1 MTYSRLR
8 LILFNFWT
16 VGILL
21 IALLIATPILFIL
34 TSIFADTGEIWQHL
48 VATVLSEYVKNALIL
63 MVGVGLGVLIIGVGT
78 AWLLTRCQFWGS
90 NILEW
95 ALLLPLATPAY
106 LLAYTYTHL
115 LDFFGPVQTT
125 LRSLFGWVSVNDY
138 WFPEIRNIWGAIAM
152 LTLALYPYVYL
163 LVRVAFTEQA
173 GRLVEASRSLGCNPW
188 LSFIKVAL
196 PLARPAI
203 ASGVALV
210 LMETLGDFGTVQYF
224 GVTTFTTG
232 IYRTWFGMGER
243 VAAAQ
248 LSVVLLLFIA
258 VLIVLERLSRRQA
271 QYYESVSSNQPPPP
285 YQLPQSSAIAAFFF
299 CTIPLM
305 FGFIIPVAYL
315 GYLTVANAEYTL
327 NQNFWDM
334 AQHSLILGGISA
346 ILASAIALFLGYGQ
360 RQAQGKTFA
369 PLSKGNSPF
378 APLSKGGWGDLNIA
392 PIIQNGINIGVRIA
406 ALGYAIPGTVIA
418 VGILIPLTQLDQ
430 ILDRWMRSTFD
441 ISTGLLF
448 SGTITALVFAYL
460 VRFLAVAFNTV
471 ESSLTKIKPSL
482 DEASRS
488 LGHNLLSTLLR
499 IHLPLM
505 WGGTLTAV
513 MLVFVDVM
521 KELPATLILRPF
533 NFDTLAVKVYE
544 YASDERLIEAAAPAL
559 TIILVGIIPVIFLS
573 WRITATKSPNRD

>member
-1 MTYSRLR
+1 MTYSRLG

-16 VGILL
+16 AGILL
-21 IALLIATPILFIL
+21 IALLIATPILFIF

-78 AWLLTRCQFWGS
+78 AWLLTRCQFFGS

-125 LRSLFGWVSVNDY
+125 LRSLFGWVSVNEY

-163 LVRVAFTEQA
+163 LVRVAFLEQA

-258 VLIVLERLSRRQA
+258 VLIILERLSRRQA
-271 QYYESVSSNQPPPP
+271 QYYELVSSNQPPPP
-285 YQLPQSSAIAAFFF
+285 YQLPPSSAIAAFFF

-305 FGFIIPVAYL
+305 FGFIIPGLYL

-360 RQAQGKTFA
+360 RQA
-369 PLSKGNSPF
+369 NSF
-378 APLSKGGWGDLNIA
+378 LLNL
-392 PIIQNGINIGVRIA
+392 GVRIA
-406 ALGYAIPGTVIA
+406 ALGYALPGTVIA

-430 ILDRWMRSTFD
+430 LLDRWMRSTFD
-441 ISTGLLF
+441 LSTGLLF
-448 SGTITALVFAYL
+448 SGTITALIFAYL

-471 ESSLTKIKPSL
+471 ESSLAKIKPSL

-488 LGHNLLSTLLR
+488 LGHNFLSTLLR

-513 MLVFVDVM
+513 MLVFVDVL
-521 KELPATLILRPF
+521 KELPATLIIRPF

-573 WRITATKSPNRD
+573 WRITAAKSPNRET